1 MQFSS
6 REILN
11 GIWRHQ
17 TRLEIFGALSAGSRV
32 TIPARYVRTCRRQS
46 CWPSWP
52 FAVRPRFIAGRDLG
66 SRPLVPN
73 VGLVG
78 FLLLL
83 GRLRYGLLGHSY
95 CSMLYSLVFSA
106 RLLGCWE
113 SRSST
118 WWKMSCRNEYSL
130 YSALLR
136 LAWMWEWR
144 QASISII
151 MRRDK
156 DKKLSRNSA
165 KRERK
170 GNGLLIEPT

>member
-6 REILN
+6 REMFT
-11 GIWRHQ
+11 GVWRHQ

-95 CSMLYSLVFSA
+95 CSTALSSQQ
-106 RLLGCWE
+106 GCWAAE

-136 LAWMWEWR
+136 LAWMLGGKASLHIDYNAER
-144 QASISII
+144 QGQ
-151 MRRDK
+151 K
-156 DKKLSRNSA
+156 
-165 KRERK
+165 
-170 GNGLLIEPT
+170 TF

>member
-1 MQFSS
+1 MFT
-6 REILN
+6 
-11 GIWRHQ
+11 GVWRHQ

-113 SRSST
+113 SRVARDGRCHVGTNILST
-118 WWKMSCRNEYSL
+118 QLSFVWLGC
-130 YSALLR
+130 
-136 LAWMWEWR
+136 WEGR

-156 DKKLSRNSA
+156 DKTLSRNFV
-165 KRERK
+165 
-170 GNGLLIEPT
+170 

>member
-6 REILN
+6 REILI

-136 LAWMWEWR
+136 LAWMLGVKASLHIDYNAER
-144 QASISII
+144 QGQ
-151 MRRDK
+151 K
-156 DKKLSRNSA
+156 
-165 KRERK
+165 
-170 GNGLLIEPT
+170 TF

>member
-6 REILN
+6 REMFT
-11 GIWRHQ
+11 GVWRHQ

-95 CSMLYSLVFSA
+95 CSTALSSQQGCWAAERVGVA
-106 RLLGCWE
+106 RDGRCHVGTNILSTQLSFVWLGCWE
-113 SRSST
+113 
-118 WWKMSCRNEYSL
+118 
-130 YSALLR
+130 
-136 LAWMWEWR
+136 
-144 QASISII
+144 
-151 MRRDK
+151 
-156 DKKLSRNSA
+156 
-165 KRERK
+165 
-170 GNGLLIEPT
+170 

>member
-83 GRLRYGLLGHSY
+83 GRLHCYGLLGHSY
-95 CSMLYSLVFSA
+95 CSTAVFSA
-106 RLLGCWE
+106 RLLLGWE
-113 SRSST
+113 EST
-118 WWKMSCRNEYSL
+118 WWKMSC
-130 YSALLR
+130 
-136 LAWMWEWR
+136 WR
-144 QASISII
+144 QRIFSL
-151 MRRDK
+151 
-156 DKKLSRNSA
+156 LSLSLRCLGCWSEEG
-165 KRERK
+165 KPPYR
-170 GNGLLIEPT
+170 L